1 MFLLLIA
8 CETSPPG
15 NEGKEG
21 ETGSADW
28 EVPPDTSGDSGDSG
42 DSEPIDTGDS
52 DSPVDSGDSAPVD
65 TGSEGPVVLAD
76 SVTGFSDVQGE
87 NGWWYGYIEPDADN
101 AFVEMATYNY
111 GEPDPGWYAATGGN
125 YWTFIDAETMHPNG
139 ETTTGGRQ
147 PVEQW
152 AVRRWVSTVDGT
164 VHLSGHLA
172 KMAIDG
178 ETNGVNGYVYVD
190 GVMRWAWYIEGWDDA
205 GTELDKDVE
214 VSVGS
219 TVDFILDPRDS
230 DDRSDR
236 SYFYATISQ

>member
-15 NEGKEG
+15 SESKGGDAG
-21 ETGSADW
+21 ELDW
-28 EVPPDTSGDSGDSG
+28 EVPPDTAGDST
-42 DSEPIDTGDS
+42 PLDTGDS
-52 DSPVDSGDSAPVD
+52 GESGTGGGEPV
-65 TGSEGPVVLAD
+65 TLAD
-76 SVTGFSDVQGE
+76 SITGFSDVQGE
-87 NGWWYGYIEPDADN
+87 NGWWYGYIEPDGDN
-101 AFVEMATYNY
+101 TFVEMASYNY

-139 ETTTGGRQ
+139 ETTTGGRL

-190 GVMRWAWYIEGWDDA
+190 GVMRWAWYIEGWDDGGA
-205 GTELDKDVE
+205 DLDKDVD